1 MIKRKIITSMFF
13 VGLAGFIVVVPM
25 VADKITE
32 VIMTFIF

>member
-1 MIKRKIITSMFF
+1 MIRRKITTSVFF

-32 VIMTFIF
+32 VIMHLMF